1 MFACGSVLLTV
12 GLVFI
17 RGRARLIPPVRA
29 SWSIVRKEL
38 TACDDVLELFTET
51 LTLWSDTWLPASIT
65 PTPILFTASECNYFR
80 LRRELRALRE
90 SCEES
95 ESVVVDDSKLTSHK
109 ATLQLP
115 AYERKVVRRGA
126 PALFRGGGEV
136 RHISGEINP
145 ADPYSRG
152 LPVRCPFE
160 EDEALKIAIDVKNRD
175 PTGEVLC
182 AVPGEEAAV
191 EEDDELIYE
200 PDPQLVDS
208 IRDSQKDDVFLKRL
222 LDGDYACDRE
232 RRLYIVVD
240 AKKCPDY
247 ANGVSTL
254 RALQSTFYESGYLL
268 TPPRCERAHG
278 WYETLHKTFLQI
290 VRALLLGDQS
300 RTLKWFDVVDRAAWT
315 INHVYRHS
323 DDSDIFPAELHFC
336 YGRALPP
343 NYDDRVMTPEAAK
356 FVSTMTKN

>member
-51 LTLWSDTWLPASIT
+51 LTLWRDTWLPSLIS
-65 PTPILFTASECNYFR
+65 PTPILFTDSECNYFR
-80 LRRELRALRE
+80 LRRELRALKE
-90 SCEES
+90 SCEEF
-95 ESVVVDDSKLTSHK
+95 ESTVVDDSKLTSHK

-115 AYERKVVRRGA
+115 AYERKVVRKVA
-126 PALFRGGGEV
+126 LALFRGGGEV

-240 AKKCPDY
+240 GEVRHAVTNALIVPSSRCREIIGLLHELFVHIGYYKIY
-247 ANGVSTL
+247 L
-254 RALQSTFYESGYLL
+254 RTYRIFYCGSLKEY
-268 TPPRCERAHG
+268 RRYERR
-278 WYETLHKTFLQI
+278 QI
-290 VRALLLGDQS
+290 CIEV
-300 RTLKWFDVVDRAAWT
+300 
-315 INHVYRHS
+315 
-323 DDSDIFPAELHFC
+323 
-336 YGRALPP
+336 
-343 NYDDRVMTPEAAK
+343 
-356 FVSTMTKN
+356 